1 MAKKT
6 KRKRRRDKED
16 EELAAQIAEIAG
28 VVNYM
33 QKITAEE
40 IQKKGELYLKQGRT
54 IAEMSMLAASEDIK
68 HEEEISTDFSS
79 AEDAMSDEG
88 LSTDMI
94 LNTEDEKTST
104 NAVLNNNSGI
114 SSDVVLNMEE
124 KTSTGLVLNPE
135 DEKISTDVVLNNDPG
150 TSTDVV
156 LNKISTARVLNKDSE
171 LSTDVVLN
179 NETSTAGVLNVD
191 DGLSTIAIPNLY
203 HVKVSFEQEHLLR
216 FISGAYSIL
225 FCPEA
230 EHRIKLILLAALLKA
245 TCEKS
250 CSTKVKTND
259 LLRDLRMSKSL
270 QKKIPE
276 EAEKAGLAEI
286 NVKKKGGTEI
296 TFNEEIFKP
305 NCKNSSIE
313 IDRLINIYNL
323 SIYQRNDEE
332 KIEERKSIPLLETGK
347 YIMIVSLYL
356 AGFPLN
362 AITGSL
368 METIKGKDPELVTAF
383 WIYANAGTG
392 RIKSPRAYLIKVL
405 ENNDTGSLSGEIME
419 KAKICVRSAQ
429 TIVRETYDEPELAF
443 LKNLAQRLSVTD
455 VYYKDRASLT
465 AELKK
470 AGRKLIDE
478 CEETLK
484 KLPNIDN

>member
-79 AEDAMSDEG
+79 AEDVMSDEG

-135 DEKISTDVVLNNDPG
+135 DEKLSTDVVLNNGPG

-156 LNKISTARVLNKDSE
+156 LNKISTARVLNNDSE

-347 YIMIVSLYL
+347 YVMIVSLYL

-368 METIKGKDPELVTAF
+368 METIKGKDPELVAAF

-392 RIKSPRAYLIKVL
+392 RIKSPGAYLIKVL

-470 AGRKLIDE
+470 AGRKLIEE
-478 CEETLK
+478 CDKMFK
-484 KLPNIDN
+484 KLPGHK